1 VASFHVS
8 KGFFMRI
15 KKIAQFAESEIE
27 VLSKILGIVAIG
39 VLVAMMLFT
48 VLDVFLRAF
57 FNRPIRGDVELIEVG
72 MVCTS
77 FLGLAWCAM
86 QGMHIKVDLVVSFLP
101 TRVRGIIDIFGY
113 LLGVGMSALLA
124 WQGFLEGIANW
135 KMNTVSATLEFPLF
149 PFYWVVALG
158 FAALCLAILVLLT
171 RSLTE
176 VMQG

>member
-1 VASFHVS
+1 
-8 KGFFMRI
+8 MRI
-15 KKIAQFAESEIE
+15 KNIAQFAESEIE

-48 VLDVFLRAF
+48 VLDVVLRAF

-86 QGMHIKVDLVVSFLP
+86 KGVHIKVDLVISFLP
-101 TRVRGIIDIFGY
+101 TRVKGIIDSFGY
-113 LLGVGMSALLA
+113 LLGFGICALLA

-158 FAALCLAILVLLT
+158 FAALCLTILVLLT
-171 RSLTE
+171 RSLAE
-176 VMQG
+176 VIQG

>member
-1 VASFHVS
+1 
-8 KGFFMRI
+8 MQI
-15 KKIAQFAESEIE
+15 KKITQFAESEIE
-27 VLSKILGIVAIG
+27 LLSKILGIVAIG

-86 QGMHIKVDLVVSFLP
+86 RGMHIKVDLVVSFLP
-101 TRVRGIIDIFGY
+101 KRTQRIIDSFGY
-113 LLGVGMSALLA
+113 LLGLGICILLA
-124 WQGFLEGIANW
+124 WQGLLEGIANW
-135 KMNTVSATLEFPLF
+135 KMNSLSATLEFPIF

-158 FAALCLAILVLLT
+158 FAVLCLAILVLLT

-176 VMQG
+176 VIRG

>member
-1 VASFHVS
+1 
-8 KGFFMRI
+8 MRI
-15 KKIAQFAESEIE
+15 REIAQFAENEIGI
-27 VLSKILGIVAIG
+27 LSKILGIVAIG

-48 VLDVFLRAF
+48 VLDVVLRAF

-86 QGMHIKVDLVVSFLP
+86 KGMHIKVDLVVSFLP
-101 TRVRGIIDIFGY
+101 TRVKGIIDSFGY
-113 LLGVGMSALLA
+113 LLGIGICALLA

-176 VMQG
+176 VIQG

>member
-1 VASFHVS
+1 MAIFSFEKS
-8 KGFFMRI
+8 ITMLI
-15 KKIAQFAESEIE
+15 KKIAQFAEGDIEI
-27 VLSKILGIVAIG
+27 LSKILGIVAIG

-48 VLDVFLRAF
+48 VLDVVLRAF

-86 QGMHIKVDLVVSFLP
+86 KGMHIKVDLVVSFLP
-101 TRVRGIIDIFGY
+101 TRVKGIIDIFGY
-113 LLGVGMSALLA
+113 LLGVGICALLA
-124 WQGFLEGIANW
+124 WQGFLEGIANL
-135 KMNTVSATLEFPLF
+135 KMNNVSATLEFPIF

-171 RSLTE
+171 RSLAE
-176 VMQG
+176 VIQG